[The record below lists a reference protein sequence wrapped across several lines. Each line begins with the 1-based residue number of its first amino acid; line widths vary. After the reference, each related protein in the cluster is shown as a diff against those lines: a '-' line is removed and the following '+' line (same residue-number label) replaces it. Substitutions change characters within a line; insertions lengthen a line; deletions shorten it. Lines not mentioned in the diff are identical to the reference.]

1 MTSEGTAPLPAAWIP
16 PMKAILGDLPTG
28 DHWAFELKWDGVRL
42 QAACNEP
49 AASKRLALR
58 SISGREVTSTYPEF
72 EGLAEA
78 VGLPAVLDGEA
89 VVFDGDRPSF
99 GRLQHRMHVG
109 DPGSALVAEHPAVF
123 MVFDLLVLDGRP
135 LLELDYSTRRRLL
148 TDVIEDGPS
157 WRLPPEVR
165 GEGQTLLELA
175 RARGLEGVVAKKL
188 TSTYRP
194 GARTKE
200 WIKVKIRKQ
209 QEFVVGGWLPG
220 QGALEGNIGS
230 LLIGV
235 QAGGALRFA
244 GAVGSG
250 LADRDRARL
259 APLLISSE
267 NCPFAERPPLDRS
280 PVWVEPTQVIEVGYG
295 SWPEEGNLRHPVYL
309 GLRVDHRP
317 EDVVRELP
325 P

>member
-1 MTSEGTAPLPAAWIP
+1 
-16 PMKAILGDLPTG
+16 MKAILGDLPTG
-28 DHWAFELKWDGVRL
+28 DNWAFELKWDGVRL
-42 QAACNEP
+42 QAACNLEP
-49 AASKRLALR
+49 AASKPLTLR
-58 SISGREVTSTYPEF
+58 SISGREVTSTYPEL
-72 EGLAEA
+72 EGLPEA
-78 VGLPAVLDGEA
+78 VGLSAVLDGEA

-109 DPGSALVAEHPAVF
+109 DPSRALVTEHPALF
-123 MVFDLLVLDGRP
+123 MVFDLLVLDGRA

-148 TDVIEDGPS
+148 ADIVDDGPS

-165 GEGQTLLELA
+165 GDGQPLLELA

-200 WIKVKIRKQ
+200 WIKVKLRKQ

-220 QGALEGNIGS
+220 QGALDGVIGS

-235 QAGGALRFA
+235 WADGALRFV

-250 LADRDRARL
+250 LADRDRAQL
-259 APLLISSE
+259 APLLNRSE
-267 NCPFAERPPLDRS
+267 NCPFAEQPRLDRS

-295 SWPEEGNLRHPVYL
+295 SWPEEGNVRHPVYL
-309 GLRVDHRP
+309 GLRADHRP